1 MVFFEWRKA
10 FVHVSHN
17 DRQVSIFPI
26 FGLGV
31 DETVK
36 LIGGNSLR
44 INDFKDS
51 IPFARKVEGIS
62 KNFPDC

>member
-1 MVFFEWRKA
+1 MAFFERRKA

-17 DRQVSIFPI
+17 DRQVTIFPI
-26 FGLGV
+26 LGLGV

-36 LIGGNSLR
+36 LIGGNSLW

-51 IPFARKVEGIS
+51 IIFA
-62 KNFPDC
+62 